1 MKESTQAPGL
11 PEQHQRVQRAI
22 LTRTGVAL
30 ALAILAVGLS
40 AVVAWRQTVA
50 YEETVERMADAAE
63 LRAVLA
69 SVLQL
74 SVDEE
79 TGQRGYVLTGDG
91 TFLQPFEE
99 AEHGLPGAI
108 EALRARLRAPDHRDD
123 LVAITSAAADKRAF
137 SLEVIALVR
146 AGRPADAEARIA
158 SGEGRERMER
168 LREAIAVVDAR
179 LSAELTTA
187 DREVSDA
194 RGRTRM
200 AMSLLGA
207 LAVALA
213 VAAMIA
219 IRRDLAV
226 LGRDTQRVAE
236 SAEELRDLAEHDPAT
251 GLWNRRG
258 LTLRGTELMEAARD
272 SSRQLVVFF
281 CDLDGLKEINDQL
294 GHDEGDRASA
304 DAASALRDVAR
315 AADVI
320 ARIGGDE
327 LVVLGFS
334 REPASAEPFQER
346 LRARLARHDAEAGRP
361 YRLSMSVG
369 AVDWSPGDGR
379 SLEDVL
385 TEADAAM
392 YREKKAR
399 RSALT
404 REGAPIV
411 RTRR

>member
-1 MKESTQAPGL
+1 
-11 PEQHQRVQRAI
+11 
-22 LTRTGVAL
+22 
-30 ALAILAVGLS
+30 
-40 AVVAWRQTVA
+40 
-50 YEETVERMADAAE
+50 
-63 LRAVLA
+63 
-69 SVLQL
+69 
-74 SVDEE
+74 
-79 TGQRGYVLTGDG
+79 
-91 TFLQPFEE
+91 
-99 AEHGLPGAI
+99 
-108 EALRARLRAPDHRDD
+108 
-123 LVAITSAAADKRAF
+123 
-137 SLEVIALVR
+137 VR
-146 AGRPADAEARIA
+146 AGRSADAEARIA

-179 LSAELTTA
+179 LSAELATA